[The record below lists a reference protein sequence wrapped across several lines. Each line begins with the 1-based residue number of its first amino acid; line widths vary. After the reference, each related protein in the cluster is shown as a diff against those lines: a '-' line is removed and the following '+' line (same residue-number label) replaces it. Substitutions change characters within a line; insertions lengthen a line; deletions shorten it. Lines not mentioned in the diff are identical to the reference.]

1 MTAPNWA
8 AARYPITTTCPFC
21 GNTLTIALDGD
32 GPTTVTTGNTSG
44 LPERRRV
51 Q

>member
-21 GNTLTIALDGD
+21 GNTLT
-32 GPTTVTTGNTSG
+32 TGHAHDCIQNPNRTRQQRQSRG
-44 LPERRRV
+44 AA
-51 Q
+51 